1 MNKIIIGIDPGNVE
15 SAFVIW
21 NGERIIDFGKVP
33 NEELLSNLAG
43 GITTPANELVIE
55 QVASYGMPVGATV
68 FETVFWS
75 GRFAEAWNDPWYR
88 IKRLDV
94 KMHLCGDSRAKDGNI
109 RQALIDR
116 FEPGLQPRKKPCGVL
131 KGISA
136 DVWAALA
143 VAVTWYDNRDRYIGD
158 NENVRS

>member
-1 MNKIIIGIDPGNVE
+1 MKTIIGIDPGNVE
-15 SAFVIW
+15 SAYVIW
-21 NGERIIDFGKVP
+21 DGVSILEFAKLP
-33 NEELLSNLAG
+33 NEELLSNLIG
-43 GITTPANELVIE
+43 GIAANELVIE
-55 QVASYGMPVGATV
+55 KIESYGMPVGATI

-75 GRFAEAWNDPWYR
+75 GRFAQAWHEEANR
-88 IKRLDV
+88 ITRKDI
-94 KMHLCGDSRAKDGNI
+94 KMHLCGSFRAKDGNI

-116 FEPGLQPRKKPCGVL
+116 FEPDLQPRKRPCGIL

-143 VAVTWYDNRDRYIGD
+143 VCVTWYDNRDRYIGD

>member
-1 MNKIIIGIDPGNVE
+1 MKTIIGIDPGPVY
-15 SAFVIW
+15 SAYVVWDDKTIS
-21 NGERIIDFGKVP
+21 DFGNVP

-43 GITTPANELVIE
+43 GIAVAACELVIE
-55 QVASYGMPVGATV
+55 QIACQGMAVGESV

-75 GRFAEAWNDPWYR
+75 GRFCQAWPQGLPWHR
-88 IKRLDV
+88 IKRCEV
-94 KMHLCGDSRAKDGNI
+94 KMHLCNSMRAKDSNI

-116 FEPGLQPRKKPCGVL
+116 FEPDLQPRQRPKGML

-136 DVWAALA
+136 DVWQALA
-143 VAVTWYDNRDRYIGD
+143 VAVTWYDLNVGD